1 MNPCKEMTFGKLE
14 IKIYKNRKEMGAG
27 AARHGAERA
36 RQVIEEKG
44 QVNIVFAA
52 APSQFELYESLLDSG
67 LDFLK
72 VNAFHMDEYL
82 GLAADAPQGFGNL
95 LKTHLFSR
103 ASFKSVHYL
112 NGQTE
117 DAQAECKR
125 YRELLSR
132 FPPDIIFHGIGEN
145 GHLAFNDPPAAD
157 FCDSEIVK
165 VVAMDEIC
173 RNQQVHDG
181 CFAQISQVPRKA
193 LTLTIPALTGP
204 DTYLVVTVPGP
215 TKASAVRRAV
225 QDEISTACPATILR
239 RHPHAELFLDT
250 EAAAGIL

>member
-1 MNPCKEMTFGKLE
+1 MNPCNQMTSGKLE
-14 IKIYKNRKEMGAG
+14 IKVYKNRKEMGAG
-27 AARHGAERA
+27 AALHGVKRA

-52 APSQFELYESLLDSG
+52 APSQFELYESLLASD
-67 LDFLK
+67 LDFGK

-82 GLAADAPQGFGNL
+82 GLPADAPQGFGNL
-95 LKTHLFSR
+95 LKTHLFSK
-103 ASFKSVHYL
+103 ADFKSVHYL

-117 DAQAECKR
+117 DARAECKR
-125 YRELLSR
+125 YKELLSQ

-145 GHLAFNDPPAAD
+145 GHLAFNDPPTAD
-157 FCDSEIVK
+157 FCDPEIVK

-181 CFAQISQVPRKA
+181 CFPELGQVPRRA
-193 LTLTIPALTGP
+193 LTLTIPALTSP
-204 DTYLVVTVPGP
+204 DTCLVVTVPGP
-215 TKASAVRRAV
+215 TKVSAVRRTV

-239 RHPHAELFLDT
+239 RHPHAALFLDT